1 MRRKADAK
9 PKSRSQRKT
18 AVPPRTEDAA
28 TKADTAAPEGK
39 TMYDESQSQPN
50 QAQTVTQAGTT
61 PVPVEASHPAGETTT
76 ALTAQEV
83 DAAAAA
89 EVELERAKRIERE
102 RKVPYVPPEM
112 PAGLSP
118 NEKVTLFAAGITGT
132 VPVPADPAPPAE

>member
-1 MRRKADAK
+1 
-9 PKSRSQRKT
+9 
-18 AVPPRTEDAA
+18 
-28 TKADTAAPEGK
+28 
-39 TMYDESQSQPN
+39 MYDESQESQQN

-132 VPVPADPAPPAE
+132 APAPADPTPPTDAAPPAE